1 MRSSPAPSE
10 GERAPQF
17 GLNGATTGEHV
28 DILTDIRV
36 AGQAGYRSVELRDT
50 KIERYLAGGGSIGR
64 LRDAL
69 LASAV
74 DVLSVNAIEDST
86 LRTGTALTEIAERTR
101 TLARWAQA
109 LDCPFVVAV
118 PSFLPAGG
126 LDLGHIRMRTAVA
139 LRAMASA
146 AGEFGV
152 MLGFEF
158 LGFPPCSVNTLAA
171 ARNILSELDDPRV
184 GLVIDA
190 FHFYAGASRV
200 EDLEGL
206 DKDQI
211 FIVHLDD
218 AEPGDRSRLTDAQR
232 VLPGDG
238 VIPLRPL
245 LDGIARTGYRGGYS
259 LELFRP
265 EYWQW
270 DTALLASRGI
280 DSMRRLFA

>member
-1 MRSSPAPSE
+1 MHASPSHADSGGAP
-10 GERAPQF
+10 RF
-17 GLNGATTGEHV
+17 GLNGATTGDRADV
-28 DILTDIRV
+28 LTDIRV
-36 AGQAGYRSVELRDT
+36 AGAAGYQTVELRDA
-50 KIERYLAGGGSIGR
+50 KIERYLAGGGSLPR

-74 DVLSVNAIEDST
+74 DALSVNALEDST
-86 LRTGTALTEIAERTR
+86 LHSGAALQPILERTR

-126 LDLGHIRMRTAVA
+126 MGAGPIRMRTAA
-139 LRAMASA
+139 SLRAMASA
-146 AGEFGV
+146 AAEFGV

-158 LGFPPCSVNTLAA
+158 LGFPTCSVNTLAA
-171 ARNILSELDDPRV
+171 ARGVLSEVDDPRV

-190 FHFYAGASRV
+190 FHFYAGGSRV
-200 EDLEGL
+200 EDLDGL
-206 DKDQI
+206 SGEQV

-218 AEPGDRSRLTDAQR
+218 AEAGEPSRLTDAQR
-232 VLPGDG
+232 LLPGEG

-245 LDGIARTGYRGGYS
+245 LDGLRGIGYRGGYS

-270 DTALLASRGI
+270 DAAQLARRGL
-280 DSMRRLFA
+280 DSMRRLFP

>member
-1 MRSSPAPSE
+1 MSSRGSQGEMNVAP
-10 GERAPQF
+10 RF
-17 GLNGATTGEHV
+17 GLNGATTGDRV
-28 DILTDIRV
+28 DVLTDIRV
-36 AGQAGYRSVELRDT
+36 AGETGYRAVELRDT
-50 KIERYLAGGGSIGR
+50 KIERYLAVGGSMPR

-69 LASAV
+69 LAAAV
-74 DVLSVNAIEDST
+74 DALSVNALEDST
-86 LRTGTALTEIAERTR
+86 LRSGGALHDIAERTR
-101 TLARWAQA
+101 TLARWARA

-118 PSFLPAGG
+118 PSFLPPGG
-126 LDLGHIRMRTAVA
+126 LEGGHIRMRTAAA

-158 LGFPPCSVNTLAA
+158 LGFPTCSVNTLAA
-171 ARNILSELDDPRV
+171 ARSVLSELDDPRV

-190 FHFYAGASRV
+190 FHFYAGGSRM

-206 DKDQI
+206 SAEQV

-218 AEPGDRSRLTDAQR
+218 AEAGERSQLTDAHR

-238 VIPLRPL
+238 VIPLQPL
-245 LDGIARTGYRGGYS
+245 LDGLARIGYGGAYS

-265 EYWQW
+265 EYWNW
-270 DTALLASRGI
+270 DTADLARRGL

>member
-1 MRSSPAPSE
+1 V
-10 GERAPQF
+10 PQF

-36 AGQAGYRSVELRDT
+36 AGQAGYRCVELRDT
-50 KIERYLAGGGSIGR
+50 KIERYLAAGGSPTR

-74 DVLSVNAIEDST
+74 DALSVNALEDST
-86 LRTGTALTEIAERTR
+86 LRTGRALTEMVERTR
-101 TLARWAQA
+101 TMATWAKA

-126 LDLGHIRMRTAVA
+126 MDRGRVGMMTAAA

-158 LGFPPCSVNTLAA
+158 LGFQECSVNTLAA
-171 ARNILSELDDPRV
+171 AREILSEVDDPRV

-190 FHFYAGASRV
+190 FHFYAGGSRV
-200 EDLEGL
+200 ADLQGL
-206 DKDQI
+206 SADQI

-218 AEPGDRSRLTDAQR
+218 AEGGDRATLQDAQR

-245 LDGIARTGYRGGYS
+245 LDGIRRTGYSGAYS

-270 DTALLASRGI
+270 DAALLASRGLE
-280 DSMRRLFA
+280 SMRRLFA